1 MKRRGIIFLAFVA
14 MVVSLSAQE
23 NKTASAQTDS
33 SRIFVDYE
41 ENAQFPGGDMACKK
55 WIQEHIK
62 YPEGCRSD
70 SIQGRVVVSFIVE
83 RDGSLDSIKVVRSP
97 HPALS
102 EEAIRLVSEMPR
114 WKPARYYNKTIRSR
128 FFLPVIFRLH

>member
-1 MKRRGIIFLAFVA
+1 MGKRGIIFLAFMA
-14 MVVSLSAQE
+14 MVLSMSAQV
-23 NKTASAQTDS
+23 NKATSSQTDS

-55 WIQEHIK
+55 WMQEHIK

-70 SIQGRVVVSFIVE
+70 SIQGRVIVSFIVE

-97 HPALS
+97 DPALS

-128 FFLPVIFRLH
+128 YTLPIVFKLH

>member
-1 MKRRGIIFLAFVA
+1 MGKRGIIFLAFMA
-14 MVVSLSAQE
+14 MVLSMSAQV
-23 NKTASAQTDS
+23 NKATSSQTDS

-55 WIQEHIK
+55 WMQEHIK
-62 YPEGCRSD
+62 YPESCRSD
-70 SIQGRVVVSFIVE
+70 SIQGRVLVSFIVE

-97 HPALS
+97 DPALS
-102 EEAIRLVSEMPR
+102 EEVIRLVSEMPR

-128 FFLPVIFRLH
+128 YTLPIVFKLH

>member
-1 MKRRGIIFLAFVA
+1 MKRRGIIFFAFVA

-70 SIQGRVVVSFIVE
+70 SIQGRVLVSFIVE

-97 HPALS
+97 DPALS
-102 EEAIRLVSEMPR
+102 EEVIRLVSEMPR
-114 WKPARYYNKTIRSR
+114 WKPARSYNKTIRSR

>member
-1 MKRRGIIFLAFVA
+1 MRKRCIFFLAFVA
-14 MVVSLSAQE
+14 MAVTLSAQE

-41 ENAQFPGGDMACKK
+41 ENAQFPGGDVACKK

-62 YPEGCRSD
+62 YPEGCQAN
-70 SIQGRVVVSFIVE
+70 IPQGRVIVSFIIE
-83 RDGSLDSIKVVRSP
+83 KDGSIDSIKVVRSP
-97 HPALS
+97 DPALS
-102 EEAIRLVSEMPR
+102 EEAVRLVSEMPK

-128 FFLPVIFRLH
+128 YLLPIIFRLQ

>member
-23 NKTASAQTDS
+23 NKTVSAQTDS

-55 WIQEHIK
+55 WMQEHIK
-62 YPEGCRSD
+62 YPEGCRAD
-70 SIQGRVVVSFIVE
+70 SIQGRVLVSFIVE

-97 HPALS
+97 DPALS

>member
-23 NKTASAQTDS
+23 TKTASAQTDS

>member
-97 HPALS
+97 DPALS

>member
-23 NKTASAQTDS
+23 IKTASAQTDS

-55 WIQEHIK
+55 WMQEHIK

-97 HPALS
+97 DPALS

>member
-55 WIQEHIK
+55 WMQEHIK
-62 YPEGCRSD
+62 YPESCRSD
-70 SIQGRVVVSFIVE
+70 SIQGRVLVSFIVE

-97 HPALS
+97 DPALS
-102 EEAIRLVSEMPR
+102 EEAIRLVSEMPK

>member
-1 MKRRGIIFLAFVA
+1 

-55 WIQEHIK
+55 WMQEHIK
-62 YPEGCRSD
+62 YPESCRSD
-70 SIQGRVVVSFIVE
+70 SIQGRVLVSFIVE

-97 HPALS
+97 DPALS
-102 EEAIRLVSEMPR
+102 EEAIRLVSEMPK

>member
-1 MKRRGIIFLAFVA
+1 MGKRGIIFLAFMA
-14 MVVSLSAQE
+14 MVLSMSAQV
-23 NKTASAQTDS
+23 NKATSSQTDS

-55 WIQEHIK
+55 WMQEHIK
-62 YPEGCRSD
+62 YPESCRSD

-83 RDGSLDSIKVVRSP
+83 RDGSLDSIRVVRSP
-97 HPALS
+97 DPALS